1 MIETRQKQ
9 ERVILIGV
17 ALPNSENFDLSME
30 ELASLAK
37 TAGAEVVQTHTQ
49 KRDQFWYSPEMIV
62 SHHSLLSRYHLI
74 VFLIPSA
81 NFVSGNQPSSL

>member
-37 TAGAEVVQTHTQ
+37 TAGAEVVQTYTHKKETTMTV
-49 KRDQFWYSPEMIV
+49 RV
-62 SHHSLLSRYHLI
+62 SLVQENYLK
-74 VFLIPSA
+74 
-81 NFVSGNQPSSL
+81 SSK

>member
-37 TAGAEVVQTHTQ
+37 TAGAEVVQIYTQ
-49 KRDQFWYSPEMIV
+49 KRDHYDSKSFIGSGKLLEIKQIIATDAIDL
-62 SHHSLLSRYHLI
+62 SLIHI
-74 VFLIPSA
+74 
-81 NFVSGNQPSSL
+81 

>member
-37 TAGAEVVQTHTQ
+37 TAGG
-49 KRDQFWYSPEMIV
+49 S
-62 SHHSLLSRYHLI
+62 
-74 VFLIPSA
+74 
-81 NFVSGNQPSSL
+81 